1 MTGRVGRL
9 ATYHMLLNLGAVAIF
24 AVNWFARTRWSTSS
38 ASASRRKSSGAQRSG
53 APAVLVL
60 RCESEMTPPTAPVPA
75 TVEKWISRSKYLRWV
90 DAVTAWLVLFG
101 VAMTLLPEQ
110 SDRTIALISVA
121 LLVLGVMLRPLRV
134 HWRPVSGW
142 AGVLVSRTVR
152 PGDRAWFVR
161 DGRADSVLVTA
172 RRGLR
177 VSIAVPGMGAAE
189 TISVRR
195 TRVFLVP
202 A

>member
-1 MTGRVGRL
+1 
-9 ATYHMLLNLGAVAIF
+9 
-24 AVNWFARTRWSTSS
+24 
-38 ASASRRKSSGAQRSG
+38 
-53 APAVLVL
+53 
-60 RCESEMTPPTAPVPA
+60 MTPPTAPVPA

-177 VSIAVPGMGAAE
+177 VSIAVPGMGGRDDQRSSDAGLPHSRLVTCRSIEGRPGFAGEIEERPGSPRALRTLGGLGGHFGAPILLVVAA
-189 TISVRR
+189 V
-195 TRVFLVP
+195 LP
-202 A
+202 NA

>member
-1 MTGRVGRL
+1 
-9 ATYHMLLNLGAVAIF
+9 
-24 AVNWFARTRWSTSS
+24 
-38 ASASRRKSSGAQRSG
+38 
-53 APAVLVL
+53 
-60 RCESEMTPPTAPVPA
+60 MTPPTAPVPA

-177 VSIAVPGMGAAE
+177 VSIAVPAMGAAE